1 MKDWTGNSRS
11 AIVTMGGHTF
21 TEDDREENDFYA
33 TNPESLILFLE
44 RLQEDNISINKNI
57 WECSCG
63 DGSLSK
69 TLIKRDF
76 NVVSSDLIDRGFGTP
91 GIDFLKQNK
100 QWRGDILTNPP
111 YKYAME
117 FVQHS
122 MELIETSSKCIMF
135 LKLQFLEGIQRRKL
149 FEQYPPRYIYV
160 FSKRQ
165 SCAKNGDFEKYRG
178 GGVSFAWYIWEK
190 GFKGDPIIRWI

>member
-1 MKDWTGNSRS
+1 MRDWTGNSRS
-11 AIVTMGGHTF
+11 VVATMGAHTY
-21 TEDDREENDFYA
+21 TEEDREENDFYA

-44 RLQEDNISINKNI
+44 RIKEDDIKISKDI

-69 TLIKRDF
+69 TLIERNY

-100 QWRGDILTNPP
+100 HWKGDILTNPP

-122 MELIETSSKCIMF
+122 MELIETNSKCIMF

-149 FEQYPPRYIYV
+149 FEEYPPKYIYV

-165 SCAKNGDFEKYRG
+165 CCAKNGDFEKYKG
-178 GGVSFAWYIWEK
+178 GAVSFAWYIWEK